1 MSRFSPRNKSYWL
14 AKLCEA
20 NYDRLIRLAPDLEH
34 LQESRR
40 ASAHG
45 KPALYLRLLDR
56 SPHTLTVELT
66 HAFGWAIEASIEP
79 AVRIRVYLD
88 ARAVEV
94 LSDHCRPEIREALR
108 KPVRPQDV
116 LDYKW
121 SLNYFLSRWLD
132 HCLQNNYRFTAKTPA
147 ACISPA

>member
-20 NYDRLIRLAPDLEH
+20 NYDRLIQLVPDLEH
-34 LQESRR
+34 LQESVR
-40 ASAHG
+40 ASVHG

-56 SPHTLTVELT
+56 SPYTLTVELT
-66 HAFGWAIEASIEP
+66 HAFGWTIEP

-94 LSDHCRPEIREALR
+94 LSDHCRPEVREVFR
-108 KPVRPQDV
+108 KQMRPQDV

-132 HCLQNNYRFTAKTPA
+132 HCLQSDYRFTAKAPA
-147 ACISPA
+147 ACASPA